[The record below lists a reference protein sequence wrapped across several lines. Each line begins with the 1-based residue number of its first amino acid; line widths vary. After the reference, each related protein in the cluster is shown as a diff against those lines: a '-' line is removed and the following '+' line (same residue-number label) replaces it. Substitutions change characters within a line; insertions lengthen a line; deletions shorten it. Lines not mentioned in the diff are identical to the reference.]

1 MSVDVCPPRALKKDF
16 DECNK
21 TFRRSKEKNSTFLT
35 SPKGNRHRE
44 KVYLE

>member
-21 TFRRSKEKNSTFLT
+21 TFRRSKEKNSTFFKK
-35 SPKGNRHRE
+35 PEGE
-44 KVYLE
+44 QAP